1 MALYKI
7 LVVDDDLDESLPVL
21 AALDAAGY
29 DVATARDGWDGLS
42 QARRLHPDLVLLDI
56 RMREMDGWT
65 FMKFIRTHQDLAAI
79 PVVFLTGSASAADR
93 ERGLKMGAAGYL
105 TKPVETERLLAE
117 IAAVLDRRG
126 EPCGSGRDTD
136 VARTGTR
143 DRLRMSGRLDQ
154 MGLSSLLSILGAGER
169 TGVLEFRRTTSGDR
183 GRILLREGRVSS
195 ARVEGLRRATGLD
208 AVELLGKWRDGVFA
222 FTEEAILISDDA
234 TASVPRV

>member
-1 MALYKI
+1 
-7 LVVDDDLDESLPVL
+7 
-21 AALDAAGY
+21 
-29 DVATARDGWDGLS
+29 
-42 QARRLHPDLVLLDI
+42 
-56 RMREMDGWT
+56 
-65 FMKFIRTHQDLAAI
+65 MKFIRTHQDLAAI

-126 EPCGSGRDTD
+126 EPRGSGRDTD
-136 VARTGTR
+136 VARIGTR